1 MRGSLRRGRIL
12 GAMKPRSAGQRR
24 HLASSPF
31 QPQPEQAVEEYAV
44 EDRVSHDRY
53 GLGRVVGVEESAV
66 TVDFGAQTVRIVSP
80 FHKLEKL

>member
-1 MRGSLRRGRIL
+1 
-12 GAMKPRSAGQRR
+12 MKPRSASQRR

-31 QPQPEQAVEEYAV
+31 QPQPEQAVEQYAV
-44 EDRVSHDRY
+44 EDRVTHDRY